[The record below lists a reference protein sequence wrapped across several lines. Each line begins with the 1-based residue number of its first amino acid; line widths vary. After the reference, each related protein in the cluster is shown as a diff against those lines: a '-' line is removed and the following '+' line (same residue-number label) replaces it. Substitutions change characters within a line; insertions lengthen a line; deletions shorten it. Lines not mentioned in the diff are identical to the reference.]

1 MSTQSAAASSWT
13 PPAPAIYV
21 PRRMA
26 CVGVWEE
33 AGAALKAYAI
43 HRDRDA
49 AVPILPAEIAAAA
62 RRKAFGVLQEV
73 ERDAGFHGLGYC
85 IAHVGEEAVWLLV
98 DWWRAGGIVCQKLLS
113 APLSSPADFKTV
125 QAPFLACVW
134 ELAVIGHERDA
145 WVRNM
150 MRAAP
155 DAQGYLADRLA
166 PGEY

>member
-1 MSTQSAAASSWT
+1 MAAGRL
-13 PPAPAIYV
+13 V
-21 PRRMA
+21 
-26 CVGVWEE
+26 
-33 AGAALKAYAI
+33 
-43 HRDRDA
+43 
-49 AVPILPAEIAAAA
+49 A
-62 RRKAFGVLQEV
+62 R
-73 ERDAGFHGLGYC
+73 
-85 IAHVGEEAVWLLV
+85 
-98 DWWRAGGIVCQKLLS
+98 GGIVCQKLLS

-166 PGEY
+166 PANTEFPLFSAMGRARRRANRRACASEEGLVELAGRRGAVADGIQDCGCRGRRGWRGDVRGL

>member
-1 MSTQSAAASSWT
+1 MSTQSAAASTWT
-13 PPAPAIYV
+13 PRPDLCAAPHG
-21 PRRMA
+21 

>member
-1 MSTQSAAASSWT
+1 M
-13 PPAPAIYV
+13 
-21 PRRMA
+21 
-26 CVGVWEE
+26 
-33 AGAALKAYAI
+33 
-43 HRDRDA
+43 
-49 AVPILPAEIAAAA
+49 
-62 RRKAFGVLQEV
+62 
-73 ERDAGFHGLGYC
+73 
-85 IAHVGEEAVWLLV
+85 WLLV

>member
-1 MSTQSAAASSWT
+1 M
-13 PPAPAIYV
+13 
-21 PRRMA
+21 
-26 CVGVWEE
+26 
-33 AGAALKAYAI
+33 
-43 HRDRDA
+43 
-49 AVPILPAEIAAAA
+49 
-62 RRKAFGVLQEV
+62 
-73 ERDAGFHGLGYC
+73 
-85 IAHVGEEAVWLLV
+85 WLLV

-113 APLSSPADFKTV
+113 APLSSQADFKTV